1 VADSNIKIIASLF
14 LRKSNQASA
23 RRRRSYYLM
32 RFRSQASLISQTT
45 IINMV
50 STTIGAVNVANV
62 VSIVLQPSERRCPKR
77 AAREFVPRS
86 LRIFAGWKWA
96 TIQLRV
102 ALAKVVNEKT
112 RRQSIGARVPGMY
125 GGWLYGCATP
135 NAARSQDL
143 QGMQRMSRQGT
154 CCG

>member
-1 VADSNIKIIASLF
+1 MADSNIKIIASLF

-62 VSIVLQPSERRCPKR
+62 VSIFFAALR
-77 AAREFVPRS
+77 ATMPE
-86 LRIFAGWKWA
+86 
-96 TIQLRV
+96 
-102 ALAKVVNEKT
+102 T
-112 RRQSIGARVPGMY
+112 RRARVCSKVAANIRRLEVGHHLVA
-125 GGWLYGCATP
+125 GGV
-135 NAARSQDL
+135 S
-143 QGMQRMSRQGT
+143 
-154 CCG
+154 